1 MLGKKE
7 IKDIQSL
14 DQKKFRDDQGLFVA
28 EGPKIV
34 RELLEEKRSM
44 VQQLYATE
52 AWIRQNSNI
61 LTGDCVTVSEQELGR
76 ISQLKTPN
84 QVLAVVRQQK
94 DAEPVIKDQLCLYL
108 DTIQDPGNLG
118 TIIRIADWF
127 GIPNIVCSE
136 GCVDRYNAKVV
147 QASMA
152 SILRVPVFY
161 DDADLRWLHRQTA
174 PVYAAALDG
183 TDLQCF
189 GKIKPGILVVGNESK
204 GIRPEIMQLATHHV
218 TIRRLGRAES
228 LNAAVATGILLSHL
242 A

>member
-14 DQKKFRDDQGLFVA
+14 EQKKFRDDLGLFIA

-34 RELLEEKRSM
+34 RELLLEKRSM

-52 AWIRQNSNI
+52 SWIRQNSNI
-61 LTGDCVTVSEQELGR
+61 LTPACVAVSEQELGR

-84 QVLAVVRQQK
+84 QVLAVVRQQQ
-94 DAEPVIKDQLCLYL
+94 DNEPVISGRLCLYL

-127 GIPNIVCSE
+127 GITHIVCSE
-136 GCVDRYNAKVV
+136 GCADRYNAKVV

-152 SILRVPVFY
+152 SVLRVSVFY
-161 DDADLRWLHRQTA
+161 DTGLQWLQKQKE
-174 PVYAAALDG
+174 PVYAAALEGADM
-183 TDLQCF
+183 QSF
-189 GKIKPGILVVGNESK
+189 GKIRSGILVVGNESK
-204 GIRPEIMQLATHHV
+204 GIRPEIMELAKHHV
-218 TIRRLGRAES
+218 TIRRVGRAES

-242 A
+242 T

>member
-127 GIPNIVCSE
+127 GIPNIV
-136 GCVDRYNAKVV
+136 
-147 QASMA
+147 
-152 SILRVPVFY
+152 
-161 DDADLRWLHRQTA
+161 
-174 PVYAAALDG
+174 
-183 TDLQCF
+183 
-189 GKIKPGILVVGNESK
+189 
-204 GIRPEIMQLATHHV
+204 
-218 TIRRLGRAES
+218 
-228 LNAAVATGILLSHL
+228 
-242 A
+242 